1 MSARGAMKMRA
12 TVERSSAQTANPWG
26 NQNPPVF
33 TERGEIPC
41 YVWSKTRI
49 EKRTD
54 GTDAVVEDLRAIVP
68 ANLSSAV
75 SPVERDRLV
84 IRDRR
89 GNPIFDGPIAVKS
102 VIQKSAAAGNGRMLE
117 LMLERHTA

>member
-12 TVERSSAQTANPWG
+12 TVERSSVGAANTWG
-26 NQNPPVF
+26 TKNPPVY

-41 YVWSKTRI
+41 YAWSTTRV

-68 ANLSSAV
+68 ANLSSTV
-75 SPVERDRLV
+75 RPVERDRLV

-89 GNPIFDGPIAVKS
+89 GNPIFDGPIAVKA
-102 VIQKSAAAGNGRMLE
+102 VIQKSATAGNGRMLE